1 MDRWVDA
8 GLLSVVLIAAAVCD
22 WRTGK
27 VPNVL
32 TYPAVLVGFLWWGL
46 SGWIAVWP
54 AGSGLAAGLAS
65 ASVGFVAG
73 LIPFAIIFA
82 AGGLGGGDVKLMAAV
97 GALSASW
104 PCVLSTTVYAF
115 VIGAVMA
122 VIVMIRR
129 GLVRRV
135 LGRLLG
141 AALLGARG
149 AGGGS
154 VDEAHRVPFAV
165 AIAVGGLL
173 AVAETMC
180 GLSTPW
186 APMMP

>member
-1 MDRWVDA
+1 MDRWVGA

-54 AGSGLAAGLAS
+54 AGSGLAAGLGS

-82 AGGLGGGDVKLMAAV
+82 AGGGDV
-97 GALSASW
+97 
-104 PCVLSTTVYAF
+104 
-115 VIGAVMA
+115 
-122 VIVMIRR
+122 R
-129 GLVRRV
+129 VRLGMRV
-135 LGRLLG
+135 
-141 AALLGARG
+141 
-149 AGGGS
+149 
-154 VDEAHRVPFAV
+154 
-165 AIAVGGLL
+165 
-173 AVAETMC
+173 
-180 GLSTPW
+180 
-186 APMMP
+186 